1 MGIVKYDI
9 VKRKN
14 PITKEECFGARKSA
28 IGAPSIDTNTLYAAM
43 ASNAHIPL
51 AQIPAAFHA
60 IVKSIENFCMNGHS
74 VTIPDLGSFRLT
86 IHSASAATEED
97 FTKEHI
103 RGLRMRFVPASKLR
117 YEINAN
123 TSFVRNA

>member
-1 MGIVKYDI
+1 MGIVKYNL
-9 VKRKN
+9 VSRKN
-14 PITKEECFGARKSA
+14 PITQEFAFHAQKDSF
-28 IGAPSIDTNTLYAAM
+28 GAPSIDTNTLYAAM

-60 IVKSIENFCMNGHS
+60 IVKSIENFCLNGHS

-97 FTKEHI
+97 FTKENI

-117 YEINAN
+117 YEMNAN
-123 TSFVRNA
+123 TSFVRNV

>member
-1 MGIVKYDI
+1 MGIVKYDL
-9 VKRKN
+9 VSRKN
-14 PITKEECFGARKSA
+14 PITKEYAFRAQKSA
-28 IGAPSIDTNTLYAAM
+28 VGAPSIDTNTLYAAM

-60 IVKSIENFCMNGHS
+60 IVKSIENFCLNGHS
-74 VTIPDLGSFRLT
+74 VTIPDLGSFRVT

-97 FTKEHI
+97 FTKENI
-103 RGLRMRFVPASKLR
+103 KGLRMRFIPASNLR

-123 TSFVRNA
+123 TSFVRHG

>member
-1 MGIVKYDI
+1 MGIVKYNL
-9 VKRKN
+9 VSRKN
-14 PITKEECFGARKSA
+14 PITKEYAFHAQKDSFGAQ
-28 IGAPSIDTNTLYAAM
+28 SIDTNTLYAAM
-43 ASNAHIPL
+43 ATNAHIPL

-60 IVKSIENFCMNGHS
+60 IVKSIENFCLNGHS

-97 FTKEHI
+97 FTKENI

-117 YEINAN
+117 YEMNAN
-123 TSFVRNA
+123 ISFVRNA